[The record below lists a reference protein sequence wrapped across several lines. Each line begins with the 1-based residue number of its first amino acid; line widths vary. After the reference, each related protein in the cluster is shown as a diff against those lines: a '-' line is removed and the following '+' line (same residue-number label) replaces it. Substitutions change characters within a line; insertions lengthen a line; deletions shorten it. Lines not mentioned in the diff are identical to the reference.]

1 MAPMPNLVAI
11 DSVLFSLYARNAPLP
26 DFHPWDA
33 VVRRLM
39 PGADQ
44 GGVQGVRTP
53 ALLFRC
59 PF

>member
-33 VVRRLM
+33 VVR
-39 PGADQ
+39 DD
-44 GGVQGVRTP
+44 
-53 ALLFRC
+53 
-59 PF
+59 